1 MQFEEDEHTPPAPP
15 NPFSHLTEKELEEYK
30 QTIERKQQGTE
41 ENNDNYLQDPNLISL
56 ELPVVVMNGKEDI
69 HDVEED
75 LAQRVSQLT
84 TSTVENI
91 EITIKTSEK
100 IEEALSPEGSPSK
113 SPSKKKKKFRTPS
126 FLKKNKKKEKVEA

>member
-1 MQFEEDEHTPPAPP
+1 MA
-15 NPFSHLTEKELEEYK
+15 
-30 QTIERKQQGTE
+30 
-41 ENNDNYLQDPNLISL
+41 
-56 ELPVVVMNGKEDI
+56 LPVVVMNGKEDA
-69 HDVEED
+69 HDAEED

-84 TSTVENI
+84 TSTIENV

-126 FLKKNKKKEKVEA
+126 FLKKNKKKEKVDA